1 VLSRTVTAG
10 EAAAPTQ
17 RTSSELTLE
26 RLVKGYGI
34 PLGRLV
40 ALEDMGII
48 RAVDADHFHC
58 DDEDCLIIVAAAI
71 QLGFTLRELRE
82 LMELY
87 ADASPARRALP
98 TFMKLLASY
107 QRLMAW
113 RHPEAG
119 GSAPPTAER
128 QRRPFRARDFRPDI
142 VCKDEPA

>member
-1 VLSRTVTAG
+1 MQARQTPLT
-10 EAAAPTQ
+10 
-17 RTSSELTLE
+17 LTLE
-26 RLVKGYGI
+26 RLVKGFGI

-48 RAVDADHFHC
+48 RTADGDHFHC
-58 DDEDCLIIVAAAI
+58 DDEDRLIIVAAAI

-98 TFMKLLASY
+98 AFMKLLASY

-119 GSAPPTAER
+119 GTAPSTAGR
-128 QRRPFRARDFRPDI
+128 QRRPFRARDFRPEM
-142 VCKDEPA
+142 VCKDKPA